1 MASADSLSLTMSKE
15 IEFKR
20 IGDIAEIGTGN
31 SNGNEADEEGRY
43 PFYVRSQVI
52 KRKNTFEY
60 DEEALII
67 PGEGGIGE
75 IYHYV
80 NGKYALHQRVYR
92 IHFIDSRINVKF
104 AYYYFI
110 AHFKKHILK
119 KAVNATVVSIRK
131 PMIEDFTIPVL
142 TFEKQNEIV
151 EILDKFTDL
160 TSELTS
166 VLTSELAVRKL
177 QYESYRDKLLSFDDL
192 NSERDEDEVKWMTM
206 KEISVNISSGG
217 TPSRNHPEYY
227 GGPIPWL
234 RTQEINFNRID
245 HTELSLTGDGLKNSS
260 AKLIPAGC
268 LIIAMYGATAA
279 KIAINSIPLST
290 NQACCN
296 IELNSKLV
304 STDYVYHWMRKNYLN
319 LKSMGQGSQNNINSK
334 IIKNFR
340 IPVPTI
346 QSQRHIA
353 SILNQLEDSF
363 INLEKEIQMEI
374 ENRRKQYECY
384 RDKLLSFR

>member
-1 MASADSLSLTMSKE
+1 M
-15 IEFKR
+15 
-20 IGDIAEIGTGN
+20 
-31 SNGNEADEEGRY
+31 
-43 PFYVRSQVI
+43 
-52 KRKNTFEY
+52 
-60 DEEALII
+60 
-67 PGEGGIGE
+67 
-75 IYHYV
+75 
-80 NGKYALHQRVYR
+80 
-92 IHFIDSRINVKF
+92 
-104 AYYYFI
+104 
-110 AHFKKHILK
+110 
-119 KAVNATVVSIRK
+119 NATVVSIRK

>member
-119 KAVNATVVSIRK
+119 K
-131 PMIEDFTIPVL
+131 L
-142 TFEKQNEIV
+142 
-151 EILDKFTDL
+151 
-160 TSELTS
+160 
-166 VLTSELAVRKL
+166 
-177 QYESYRDKLLSFDDL
+177 
-192 NSERDEDEVKWMTM
+192 
-206 KEISVNISSGG
+206 
-217 TPSRNHPEYY
+217 
-227 GGPIPWL
+227 
-234 RTQEINFNRID
+234 
-245 HTELSLTGDGLKNSS
+245 
-260 AKLIPAGC
+260 
-268 LIIAMYGATAA
+268 
-279 KIAINSIPLST
+279 
-290 NQACCN
+290 
-296 IELNSKLV
+296 
-304 STDYVYHWMRKNYLN
+304 
-319 LKSMGQGSQNNINSK
+319 
-334 IIKNFR
+334 
-340 IPVPTI
+340 
-346 QSQRHIA
+346 
-353 SILNQLEDSF
+353 
-363 INLEKEIQMEI
+363 
-374 ENRRKQYECY
+374 
-384 RDKLLSFR
+384 